1 MKHMIFGALFFV
13 MPLQLLAAES
23 EYPMTDV
30 CRATLNSML
39 NRDLSIMNATQI
51 EDGSVRVQYTRPQDG
66 KLFSYRCRST
76 DGSTISILDE
86 NISGPRWYGE
96 LPDDIQRSYRIKDE
110 KLIIRS
116 FSPLSETSSEKFYSH
131 AEFPLK
137 KNSKDTLSDFLQTYG
152 SSIAK
157 NYLGGKLKFTR
168 AYHVVQKPLNSYRL
182 DFETSAKELLS
193 NPAGSD
199 NDDIYNANFK
209 KTEAWENAFC
219 TAELK
224 KFMQEKNIDMV
235 SGFIISKQKNQ
246 SIAACLK

>member
-13 MPLQLLAAES
+13 MPVQLLAAES

-30 CRATLNSML
+30 CRATLNDML

-76 DGSTISILDE
+76 DGSTIGILDE

-96 LPDDIQRSYRIKDE
+96 LPDDIQRSYRIKDG

-116 FSPLSETSSEKFYSH
+116 FSPLSETSSEKIYST

-137 KNSKDTLSDFLQTYG
+137 KNSKDTLSNFLRTYG
-152 SSIAK
+152 SSVAK
-157 NYLGGKLKFTR
+157 NYSGGKLKFTR
-168 AYHVVQKPLNSYRL
+168 AYQVVQKPLNSYRL

-193 NPAGSD
+193 NPAGSE

-219 TAELK
+219 TPELK

-235 SGFIISKQKNQ
+235 SGFIISKGKNQ

>member
-13 MPLQLLAAES
+13 MPVQLLAAES

-30 CRATLNSML
+30 CRATLNDML

-76 DGSTISILDE
+76 DGSTIGILDE

-96 LPDDIQRSYRIKDE
+96 LPDDIQRSYRIKDG

-116 FSPLSETSSEKFYSH
+116 FSPLSETSSEKIYST

-137 KNSKDTLSDFLQTYG
+137 KNSKDTLSNFLRTYG
-152 SSIAK
+152 SSVAK
-157 NYLGGKLKFTR
+157 NYSGGKLKFTR
-168 AYHVVQKPLNSYRL
+168 AYQVVQKPLNSYRL

-193 NPAGSD
+193 NPAGSES
-199 NDDIYNANFK
+199 DDIYNENFK

-219 TAELK
+219 TPELK

-235 SGFIISKQKNQ
+235 SGFIISKGKNQ